1 MNGTQS
7 GFVALLY
14 IVFLAAVVSLG
25 TGMLVAHLETSGALV
40 RSVNPTSQAEEEQLL
55 QGYQNSLMQW
65 YMANAWQLDS
75 QAGQTGL
82 ANLLQQVGISPPS
95 AMVFDMSN
103 LIVTNGIGYHVIAL
117 WMPVPGAVA
126 TGLDHATGVFH
137 AGTVNGRPANTPFV
151 LVSGFSVEAGLVKKT
166 QDNMNRIADSLSI
179 FYAIRQA
186 ADADVASDVNWFRDA
201 NCQTAS
207 LALACYGDSAGVAS
221 AVPLQ
226 NTNIAVRIGLSL
238 RDEVT
243 GWGNNSLI
251 LVNNFAVSPQPPY
264 QVALYAGL
272 PWGGHLTVQ
281 AVSG

>member
-1 MNGTQS
+1 MNTTQS

-25 TGMLVAHLETSGALV
+25 TGMLVAQLENSGALV
-40 RSVNPTSQAEEEQLL
+40 RSVNPASQTAQERVL
-55 QGYQNSLMQW
+55 QGYQQTLTEW
-65 YMANAWQLDS
+65 YMANAWQMDS
-75 QAGQTGL
+75 QAGEPGI

-95 AMVFDMSN
+95 AMVADMSN
-103 LIVTNGIGYHVIAL
+103 LIVANGIGYHVIAL
-117 WMPVPGAVA
+117 WFPVSGAVG

-137 AGTVNGRPANTPFV
+137 AGTVNGQPASTAFV
-151 LVSGFSVEAGLVKKT
+151 LVSGFSVEAALMKKT

-179 FYAIRQA
+179 FYAIRQT

-201 NCQTAS
+201 GCSQTG
-207 LALACYGDSAGVAS
+207 LALACYGNSDDMAA
-221 AVPLQ
+221 AVPIQ
-226 NTNIAVRIGLSL
+226 NTDVAMRIGLSPQ
-238 RDEVT
+238 DEVT
-243 GWGNNSLI
+243 GWGNDSPI
-251 LVNNFAVSPQPPY
+251 LVNNFAANPQAPF